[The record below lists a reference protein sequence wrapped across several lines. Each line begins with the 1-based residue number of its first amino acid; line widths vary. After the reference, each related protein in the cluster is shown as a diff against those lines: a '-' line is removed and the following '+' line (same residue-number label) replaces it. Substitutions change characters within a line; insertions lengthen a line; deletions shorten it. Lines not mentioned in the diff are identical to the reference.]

1 MIKVE
6 NLRKV
11 YDKGTKQ
18 ENEVLHNL
26 SFQLPDTGFV
36 CILGTSGSGKTSLL
50 NAIGGLDT
58 FDGGTIITE
67 NTEIKRSLSKEME
80 RERNANFGYIFQN
93 YYLLTE
99 HSVSYNVLLGMHSLD
114 IPYEDKLK
122 RVKEALSRVDMLRY
136 RKRPVGEL
144 SGGQQQRVAIARAIA
159 RRPRVIFADEP
170 TGNLDAS
177 NTRNIC
183 TILKELSK
191 ESLVVMV
198 THEREIA
205 EFFADRIIT
214 VDSGNIVSDST
225 EWKRGI
231 MDAGEKDTVYSG
243 DYSEENISIANLSV
257 RMLSSEDAAPVAL
270 TVVAEKDRII
280 IKFDDKRV
288 VLSSTAARPPFLK
301 NGEHPILTDK
311 SFSQMDKQHG
321 DLSGG
326 EKKESTKRFLGVGF
340 LFNEAK
346 GSISKKKLN
355 RFGLGVFIIILT
367 LILSISVS
375 DFVTAS
381 HLDPEDYI
389 NHDSHTLLFDFI
401 GGPATSGGTITYAMS
416 QYVEYLENSGIDF
429 DIIPNARGNFVFK
442 DDTVK
447 QISNEGME
455 LTGYSLVN
463 ISRFDKTTLIAG
475 RMPKNNNEII
485 VDRWVLDQMLKE
497 DGILQNMITDVMYFL
512 GKTVESP
519 MQTDYYCPKIVGIC
533 DSGEPSIYIST
544 LGLMAIGKGGSPIIS
559 LSEYKE
565 LTGFDPNYV
574 LQTNECIAL
583 DKEYDLVP
591 GKSQTRSLV
600 TGESFIVKDSYVGL
614 PASTD
619 IRATLV
625 VSDEVI
631 EQLYYSMIA
640 RGESTRVNS
649 FSVWTKD
656 KDSLRAY
663 LNKGLTPYLTNM
675 LTVSFADYNA
685 AEYNDYLS
693 NINTRQ
699 SGRVIVIASVILLS
713 LVMLYLMQRSRIKER
728 MDLVTVYRLLGV
740 PKRNMML
747 IFAFES
753 VITTLKFSLP
763 TVALIFAAIQ
773 VLSRV
778 EALEQMLIFPWWAAL
793 LTFAAI
799 LGIRLIFALIP
810 IFTLNRK
817 PPARLAADYDF

>member
-1 MIKVE
+1 MIKVD

-36 CILGTSGSGKTSLL
+36 CILGSSGSGKTSLL

-58 FDGGTIITE
+58 FEGGTITTE
-67 NTEIKRSLSKEME
+67 NTEIRSSLSKEME
-80 RERNANFGYIFQN
+80 LERNANFGYIFQN

-99 HSVSYNVLLGMHSLD
+99 HSVAYNVLLGMHSLD
-114 IPYEDKLK
+114 ISYEEKLK
-122 RVKEALSRVDMLRY
+122 RVKEALKRVDMLRY

-198 THEREIA
+198 THEKEIA

-214 VDSGNIVSDST
+214 VDRGAIVSDTT
-225 EWKRGI
+225 EWKKGT

-243 DYSEENISIANLSV
+243 DYNEENVSVANLSV
-257 RMLSSEDAAPVAL
+257 RMLSSDNAAPVSL

-280 IKFDDKRV
+280 VKFDDKRI
-288 VLSSTAARPPFLK
+288 VLSSSVNRPPYLK
-301 NGEHPILTDK
+301 NGEHPILTND
-311 SFSQMDKQHG
+311 SFKGEASNRSEPK
-321 DLSGG
+321 
-326 EKKESTKRFLGVGF
+326 EKKESNKRFLGVGF
-340 LFNEAK
+340 LLKEAR

-375 DFVTAS
+375 DFITAS

-389 NHDSHTLLFDFI
+389 DHDSHTLLFGFV
-401 GGPATSGGTITYAMS
+401 GGPATQGGSIHNAMG
-416 QYVEYLENSGIDF
+416 QFVEYLENSGIDF
-429 DIIPNARGNFVFK
+429 DLIPTARGNFIYK
-442 DDTVK
+442 DDTIK
-447 QISNEGME
+447 QVNKEEME
-455 LTGYSLVN
+455 FTGYSLVN
-463 ISRFDKTTLIAG
+463 LSRFDESTLIAG
-475 RMPKNNNEII
+475 RMPKNYNEII
-485 VDRWVLDQMLKE
+485 VDRWVIDQMLKD
-497 DGILQNMITDVMYFL
+497 DGILQNMIPNAMYFL
-512 GKTVESP
+512 GKTVEAP
-519 MQTDYYCPKIVGIC
+519 TQTDKYCPTIVGIS
-533 DSGEPSIYIST
+533 DSGEPAIYVNT
-544 LGLMAIGKGGSPIIS
+544 LGLMAMGKGGTPIIS
-559 LSEYKE
+559 LSEYQE
-565 LTGFDPNYV
+565 LTGFDPEYK
-574 LQTNECIAL
+574 LETNECIAL
-583 DKEYDLVP
+583 DTEYNFSPD
-591 GKSQTRSLV
+591 KTITRSIIS
-600 TGESFIVKDSYVGL
+600 GELFIVKDSYVGL
-614 PASTD
+614 PANTD
-619 IRATLV
+619 MRAILV

-631 EQLYYSMIA
+631 DKLYYSMLA
-640 RGESTRVNS
+640 RGESTRENS
-649 FSVWTKD
+649 FTLWTEN
-656 KDSLRAY
+656 KDSVRAY
-663 LNKGLTPYLTNM
+663 LDKGLPSSLSNM
-675 LTVSFADYNA
+675 LTISRADYHG
-685 AEYNDYLS
+685 AEYNVYLDS
-693 NINTRQ
+693 LNTRQ

-747 IFAFES
+747 IFAFET

-763 TVALIFAAIQ
+763 TVALVYIAIQ
-773 VLSRV
+773 ILSRV
-778 EALEQMLIFPWWAAL
+778 EALGQMLMFPWWAAV
-793 LTFAAI
+793 LTFFAI
-799 LGIRLIFALIP
+799 LAIRLVFALIP

>member
-67 NTEIKRSLSKEME
+67 NTEIKKSLSKEME

-122 RVKEALSRVDMLRY
+122 RVKEALARVDMLRY

-243 DYSEENISIANLSV
+243 DYSEENISVANLSV

-311 SFSQMDKQHG
+311 SFDGMDKHKKNLSNG
-321 DLSGG
+321 D
-326 EKKESTKRFLGVGF
+326 KKESTKRFLGVGF
-340 LFNEAK
+340 LMKEAR

-375 DFVTAS
+375 DFITAS

-401 GGPATSGGTITYAMS
+401 SGPATAGGSIRPAMA

-429 DIIPNARGNFVFK
+429 DLIPNTRGNFVYT
-442 DDTVK
+442 DDTIK
-447 QISNEGME
+447 QVNKEKME
-455 LTGYSLVN
+455 FTGYSLVN
-463 ISRFDKTTLIAG
+463 ISRFDESTLIAG
-475 RMPKNNNEII
+475 RMPTNYNEII
-485 VDRWVLDQMLKE
+485 VDRWVIDQMLKE
-497 DGILQNMITDVMYFL
+497 DGILQNMIPNALYFL
-512 GKTVESP
+512 GKTLECP
-519 MQTDYYCPKIVGIC
+519 TQTGYYCPKIVGIS
-533 DSGEPSIYIST
+533 DSGEPSIYVST
-544 LGLMAIGKGGSPIIS
+544 LGLMSIGKGGYPIIS

-565 LTGFDPNYV
+565 LTGFDPDYV
-574 LQTNECIAL
+574 LETNECIAL
-583 DKEYDLVP
+583 DIEYNLAP
-591 GKSQTRSLV
+591 GQTFTRGIVS
-600 TGESFIVKDSYVGL
+600 GELFIVKDSYVGL
-614 PASTD
+614 PATTD
-619 IRATLV
+619 MRAVLV
-625 VSDEVI
+625 VNDEVI
-631 EQLYYSMIA
+631 DELYHSMIA
-640 RGESTRVNS
+640 KGESTLVNS
-649 FSVWTKD
+649 FSLWTND
-656 KDSLRAY
+656 KDSMRAY
-663 LNKGLTPYLTNM
+663 LNKGLSSYLSSM
-675 LTVSFADYNA
+675 LTVSYADYNA
-685 AEYNDYLS
+685 AEYNVYLDS
-693 NINTRQ
+693 LNTRQ
-699 SGRVIVIASVILLS
+699 SGRVIVIASVVLLS

-753 VITTLKFSLP
+753 VITTFKFSLP
-763 TVALIFAAIQ
+763 TVALIYVAMQI
-773 VLSRV
+773 LSRV
-778 EALEQMLIFPWWAAL
+778 EALGEMLIFPLWAAFV
-793 LTFAAI
+793 TFVAI
-799 LGIRLIFALIP
+799 LVIRLVFALIP

-817 PPARLAADYDF
+817 PPARLAAGYDF

>member
-58 FDGGTIITE
+58 FDSGTITTE

-80 RERNANFGYIFQN
+80 NERNANFGYIFQN

-99 HSVSYNVLLGMHSLD
+99 HSVAYNVLLGMHSLD
-114 IPYEDKLK
+114 IPYEEKLK

-214 VDSGNIVSDST
+214 VDKGNIVSDTT
-225 EWKRGI
+225 EWNRGV

-257 RMLSSEDAAPVAL
+257 RMLSAEDASPVNL

-280 IKFDDKRV
+280 IKFDDRRV
-288 VLSSTAARPPFLK
+288 VLSSNENRPPFLK
-301 NGEHPILTDK
+301 NGPHPMLTNE
-311 SFSQMDKQHG
+311 SFSSIVKNNTERKNDK
-321 DLSGG
+321 DGG
-326 EKKESTKRFLGVGF
+326 KRFLGFGF
-340 LFNEAK
+340 LLKEAR

-375 DFVTAS
+375 DFITAS
-381 HLDPEDYI
+381 YLDPEDFI
-389 NHDSHTLLFDFI
+389 DHDSHTIQFDFI
-401 GGPATSGGTITYAMS
+401 GGPATGGGKIHYAMA
-416 QYVEYLENSGIDF
+416 QYIEHLENSGIDF
-429 DIIPNARGNFVFK
+429 DLIPGARGNFVYK
-442 DDTVK
+442 DNTIK
-447 QISNEGME
+447 QVNDEALE
-455 LTGYSLVN
+455 FTGYSLVN
-463 ISRFDKTTLIAG
+463 LSRFDKTKLIAG
-475 RMPKNNNEII
+475 RMPQNYNEII
-485 VDRWVLDQMLKE
+485 VDRWVIDQLLKE
-497 DGILQNMITDVMYFL
+497 EGILQNMIPNAMYFL
-512 GKTVESP
+512 GKTLECP
-519 MQTDYYCPKIVGIC
+519 TQGGGLYCPKIVGIS

-544 LGLMAIGKGGSPIIS
+544 VGLMQIGKGGSTVIP

-565 LTGFDPNYV
+565 LTGFDPEYV
-574 LQTNECIAL
+574 LETNECIAL
-583 DKEYDLVP
+583 DTEYPFSPD
-591 GKSQTRSLV
+591 KTFTRQIL
-600 TGESFIVKDSYVGL
+600 TGELFIVKDSYVGL
-614 PASTD
+614 PANTD
-619 IRATLV
+619 MRATLV
-625 VSDEVI
+625 VNDEVI
-631 EQLYYSMIA
+631 DEIYHSMIA
-640 RGESTRVNS
+640 QGESTRQNT
-649 FSVWTKD
+649 FSLWTND
-656 KDSLRAY
+656 KDSMRAY
-663 LNKGLTPYLTNM
+663 LNKELPTLLANM
-675 LTVSFADYNA
+675 LTISYADYNA
-685 AEYNDYLS
+685 AEYNVYYESL
-693 NINTRQ
+693 NTRQ
-699 SGRVIVIASVILLS
+699 SGRVVVIASVVLLS

-747 IFAFES
+747 IFAFETI
-753 VITTLKFSLP
+753 ITTGKFSLP
-763 TVALIFAAIQ
+763 TVAIIFLAMKI
-773 VLSRV
+773 LSGV
-778 EALEQMLIFPWWAAL
+778 ETLGMALMFPWWAAI
-793 LTFAAI
+793 LTFGAI
-799 LGIRLIFALIP
+799 MVIRMIFALIP